1 MTRVSTYGNYQSALL
16 DLMSAQSRAE
26 MAQKKV
32 NTHKNATDLVGFGR
46 GSETVSALKSS
57 QTRIQSFIDTNK
69 AVAAR
74 LETQDLA
81 MDRVADAATAAR
93 QVLADAIAAG
103 RMDALMGSLES
114 LFMEA
119 QDGLNMK
126 QQGKYLFSGGA
137 VDRAPVDLPDIPGQ
151 PGATMMAKLAA
162 LPDENAAFRNDQLKQ
177 SSWLDENVSMNT
189 GFLADAMGAELFA
202 IFRDIQLAHEAAPLE
217 GQMTD
222 AQKAFLTTQMGRFEA
237 AAKGVVELQAANG
250 GMQNR
255 VDRLLESQE
264 ARKISVDTILA
275 GKTDANMAEAVVELE
290 MAQIALQASAQV
302 ISQLRQVSL
311 LDYLR

>member
-1 MTRVSTYGNYQSALL
+1 MTRVSTFGNYQSALL

-26 MAQKKV
+26 TAQKKV
-32 NTHKNATDLVGFGR
+32 NTQKNATDLVSFGR

-57 QTRIQSFIDTNK
+57 QTRIQTFIDTNK

-93 QVLADAIAAG
+93 QALADAIAAG

-126 QQGKYLFSGGA
+126 HQGKYLFGGGA
-137 VDRAPVDLPDIPGQ
+137 SDRAPVDLPDIPGQ

-177 SSWLDENVSMNT
+177 SSWLDENVSMDT

-237 AAKGVVELQAANG
+237 AAKGVVQLQAANG

-264 ARKISVDTILA
+264 ARKISVDTILS

-290 MAQIALQASAQV
+290 MAQVALQASAQV

>member
-16 DLMSAQSRAE
+16 DLMSAQSRAAD
-26 MAQKKV
+26 AQKKV
-32 NTHKNATDLVGFGR
+32 NTQKNATDLVGFGR

-57 QTRIQSFIDTNK
+57 QTRIQTFIDTNK
-69 AVAAR
+69 TVAAR
-74 LETQDLA
+74 LESQDLA
-81 MDRVADAATAAR
+81 MGRVADAATEAR
-93 QVLADAIAAG
+93 KAVADAVAAG
-103 RMDALMGSLES
+103 RMDALMGTLES

-126 QQGKYLFSGGA
+126 HQGKYLFGGGTI
-137 VDRAPVDLPDIPGQ
+137 DKAPVQAPTLAD
-151 PGATMMAKLAA
+151 LAA
-162 LPDENAAFRNDQLKQ
+162 LPDALAAFGNDQLRQ
-177 SSWLDENVSMNT
+177 TSWLDENVALDT
-189 GFLADAMGAELFA
+189 GFLADALGEDLFA
-202 IFRDIQLAHEAAPLE
+202 IFRDIQLEHQTTPLE

-237 AAKGVVELQAANG
+237 AAKGVVELQARNG

-255 VDRLLESQE
+255 VDRLLDSQE

-275 GKTDANMAEAVVELE
+275 GKTDANMAEAVTQLE

>member
-1 MTRVSTYGNYQSALL
+1 MTRVSTFGNYQSALL

-26 MAQKKV
+26 TAQKKV
-32 NTHKNATDLVGFGR
+32 NTQKNATDLVGFGR

-57 QTRIQSFIDTNK
+57 QTRIQTFIDTNK

-93 QVLADAIAAG
+93 QALADAIAAG

-126 QQGKYLFSGGA
+126 HQGKYLFGGGA
-137 VDRAPVDLPDIPGQ
+137 SDRAPVDLPDIPGQ

-177 SSWLDENVSMNT
+177 SSWLDENVSMDT

-237 AAKGVVELQAANG
+237 AAKGVVQLQAANG

-264 ARKISVDTILA
+264 ARKISVDTILS

-290 MAQIALQASAQV
+290 MAQVALQASAQV

>member
-1 MTRVSTYGNYQSALL
+1 MTRVSTFGNYQSALL

-26 MAQKKV
+26 TAQKKV
-32 NTHKNATDLVGFGR
+32 NTQKNATDLVGFGR

-57 QTRIQSFIDTNK
+57 QTRIQTFIDTNK

-93 QVLADAIAAG
+93 QALADAIAAG

-126 QQGKYLFSGGA
+126 HQGKYLFGGGA
-137 VDRAPVDLPDIPGQ
+137 SDRAPVDLPDIPGQ

-162 LPDENAAFRNDQLKQ
+162 LPNENAAFRNDPLKQ
-177 SSWLDENVSMNT
+177 SSWLDENVSMDT

-264 ARKISVDTILA
+264 ARKISVDTILS

-290 MAQIALQASAQV
+290 MAQVALQASAQV

>member
-57 QTRIQSFIDTNK
+57 QTRIQTFIDTNK

-126 QQGKYLFSGGA
+126 HQGKYLFSGGA

-162 LPDENAAFRNDQLKQ
+162 LPDENAAFRNEQLKQ

-189 GFLADAMGAELFA
+189 CFRADAMGAELFA

>member
-57 QTRIQSFIDTNK
+57 QTRIQTFIDTNK

-93 QVLADAIAAG
+93 QALADAIAAG

-126 QQGKYLFSGGA
+126 HQGKYLFSGGA

>member
-1 MTRVSTYGNYQSALL
+1 MTRVSTFGNYQSALL

-26 MAQKKV
+26 TAQKKV
-32 NTHKNATDLVGFGR
+32 NTRKNATDLVGFGR

-57 QTRIQSFIDTNK
+57 QTRIQTFIDTNK

-74 LETQDLA
+74 LETQNLA

-93 QVLADAIAAG
+93 QALADAIAAG

-126 QQGKYLFSGGA
+126 HQGKYLFGGGA
-137 VDRAPVDLPDIPGQ
+137 SDRAPVDLPDIPGQ

-177 SSWLDENVSMNT
+177 SSWLDENVSMDT

-264 ARKISVDTILA
+264 ARKISVDTILS

-290 MAQIALQASAQV
+290 MAQVALQASAQV

>member
-126 QQGKYLFSGGA
+126 HQGKYLFSGGA

>member
-26 MAQKKV
+26 AAQKKV

-57 QTRIQSFIDTNK
+57 QTRIQTFMDTNK

-93 QVLADAIAAG
+93 QAIADAIAAG
-103 RMDALMGSLES
+103 RMDALMSSLET

-126 QQGKYLFSGGA
+126 HQGRYLFSGGA
-137 VDRAPVDLPDIPGQ
+137 TDRAPVDLPDIPGQ

-177 SSWLDENVSMNT
+177 SSWLDENVSMDT

-202 IFRDIQLAHEAAPLE
+202 IFRDIQLAHEAAPLD
-217 GQMTD
+217 GSMTD

-237 AAKGVVELQAANG
+237 AAKGVVDLQAANG

-264 ARKISVDTILA
+264 ARKISVDTLLS
-275 GKTDANMAEAVVELE
+275 GRTDANMAEAVVELE
-290 MAQIALQASAQV
+290 MAQVALQASAQV
-302 ISQLRQVSL
+302 VSQLRQVSL

>member
-1 MTRVSTYGNYQSALL
+1 
-16 DLMSAQSRAE
+16 
-26 MAQKKV
+26 
-32 NTHKNATDLVGFGR
+32 
-46 GSETVSALKSS
+46 
-57 QTRIQSFIDTNK
+57 
-69 AVAAR
+69 
-74 LETQDLA
+74 
-81 MDRVADAATAAR
+81 
-93 QVLADAIAAG
+93 
-103 RMDALMGSLES
+103 
-114 LFMEA
+114 
-119 QDGLNMK
+119 
-126 QQGKYLFSGGA
+126 
-137 VDRAPVDLPDIPGQ
+137 
-151 PGATMMAKLAA
+151 MMAKLAA

-177 SSWLDENVSMNT
+177 SSWLDENVSMDT

-264 ARKISVDTILA
+264 ARKISVDTILS

-290 MAQIALQASAQV
+290 MAQVALQASAQV

>member
-16 DLMSAQSRAE
+16 DLMSAQSRAAD
-26 MAQKKV
+26 AQKKV
-32 NTHKNATDLVGFGR
+32 NTQKNATDLVGFGR

-57 QTRIQSFIDTNK
+57 QTRIQTFIDTNK
-69 AVAAR
+69 TVAAR
-74 LETQDLA
+74 LESQDLA
-81 MDRVADAATAAR
+81 MGRVADAATEAR
-93 QVLADAIAAG
+93 KAVADAVAAG
-103 RMDALMGSLES
+103 RMDALMGTLES

-126 QQGKYLFSGGA
+126 HQGKYLFGGGTI
-137 VDRAPVDLPDIPGQ
+137 DKAPVQAPTLAD
-151 PGATMMAKLAA
+151 LAA
-162 LPDENAAFRNDQLKQ
+162 LPDALAAFGNDQLRQ
-177 SSWLDENVSMNT
+177 TSWLDENVALDT
-189 GFLADAMGAELFA
+189 GFLADALGEDLFA
-202 IFRDIQLAHEAAPLE
+202 IFRDIQLEHQTTPLE

-237 AAKGVVELQAANG
+237 AAKGVVELQARNG

-275 GKTDANMAEAVVELE
+275 GKTDANMAEAVTQLE